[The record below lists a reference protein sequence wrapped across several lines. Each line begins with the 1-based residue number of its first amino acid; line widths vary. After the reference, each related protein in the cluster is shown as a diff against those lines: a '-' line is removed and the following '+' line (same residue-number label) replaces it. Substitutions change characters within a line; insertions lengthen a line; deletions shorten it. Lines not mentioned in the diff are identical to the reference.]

1 MWPFSKKKPA
11 PGAPTQADIDSIDLE
26 ADDSPAEMAAR
37 VQAAPTGSGGVG
49 DPARPWRDPSEPWS
63 VDDVQHAAWSL
74 AHFVA
79 GKSERELRELWGSSM
94 LSGIDMDDMPDD
106 MRDDM
111 LAYGDVDMGEQ
122 NWGPQELVAL
132 ELIPDCY
139 NLSVTFSNGVTDSL
153 VLSFLAQPWGDTC
166 SVMFKRGQPASLHA
180 FTATSPETAARWAA
194 QAKERQAEA
203 DRDDARREAKRQ
215 AARQEELH
223 RQQMAAARNA
233 PPREYTW
240 VCRHCGLNVRAAAR
254 PLSTTGKCVASAH
267 DWDKY

>member
-1 MWPFSKKKPA
+1 MWPFNKKKPA
-11 PGAPTQADIDSIDLE
+11 ADVPTPAE
-26 ADDSPAEMAAR
+26 ADDINLDDDGWATEPAATVKPAA
-37 VQAAPTGSGGVG
+37 AGSGGVG
-49 DPARPWRDPSEPWS
+49 DPSRPWRDPSEPWT
-63 VDDVQHAAWSL
+63 VDDVKHAAWSL

-94 LSGIDMDDMPDD
+94 LGGIDLDDMPADL
-106 MRDDM
+106 RDDM

-153 VLSFLAQPWGDTC
+153 ALSFLAQPWGDSC
-166 SVMFKRGQPASLHA
+166 SVMFKRGQPASLHV

-240 VCRHCGLNVRAAAR
+240 VCRNCGLNVRAAAR
-254 PLSTTGKCVASAH
+254 PSSTTGKCAASAH